1 MDVAVF
7 PYLYAIALVA
17 VAWFLVW
24 PRPRLTLTTYYL
36 SVFSLYHGPAFFTYH
51 LESGFQPVFETLAAV
66 LLLSLICFAAGQWL
80 AEPTGRTAAA
90 SMRWLGRRAEDDRF
104 ATDILWATVAVV
116 GFVAAVNFVAYGAT
130 GRLVTGFSLT
140 EADLLDGEYRRLRAE
155 AVSPDMQGMFPVAFT
170 YLCRHG
176 PGPFLAL
183 LLFARAR
190 QAPAKFRLLL
200 ALGLGGL
207 VVLSKLSSLTKSDGI
222 YFVGQATLVWFLASP
237 VPVRMNW
244 RAVAAIGFV
253 FVGLI
258 AVYRR
263 FTTADDT
270 LHAMTLIWHRVTDV
284 PNLCLAR
291 YFEFFPNVY
300 DHTCGLN
307 IRLIHGMLQ
316 WGDTYV
322 PAHRLIDDNG
332 ANANAIYVADAW
344 VDFSWAGVALAS
356 LLVGWTLGRL
366 DAGLFARRSPLN
378 VALFVAL
385 MAPVH
390 ALVSMSLITCFVGY
404 GLVTLPWFARLLRL
418 AEVGR
423 SAAVTTAFTSESR
436 AAIQVS

>member
-36 SVFSLYHGPAFFTYH
+36 SVFALYHGPAFFTYH

-66 LLLSLICFAAGQWL
+66 LLLSRICFAAGQWL
-80 AEPTGRTAAA
+80 AEPSGRTAAA
-90 SMRWLGRRAEDDRF
+90 SMRWLERRAENDRF
-104 ATDILWATVAVV
+104 ATDILWAAVAVV
-116 GFVAAVNFVAYGAT
+116 GFVAAVNFIAYGAA
-130 GRLVTGFSLT
+130 GRL
-140 EADLLDGEYRRLRAE
+140 
-155 AVSPDMQGMFPVAFT
+155 
-170 YLCRHG
+170 
-176 PGPFLAL
+176 
-183 LLFARAR
+183 
-190 QAPAKFRLLL
+190 
-200 ALGLGGL
+200 
-207 VVLSKLSSLTKSDGI
+207 
-222 YFVGQATLVWFLASP
+222 
-237 VPVRMNW
+237 
-244 RAVAAIGFV
+244 
-253 FVGLI
+253 
-258 AVYRR
+258 
-263 FTTADDT
+263 
-270 LHAMTLIWHRVTDV
+270 VTDV

-344 VDFSWAGVALAS
+344 VDFSWPGVALAS

-366 DAGLFARRSPLN
+366 DAGLFARRSPLH

-423 SAAVTTAFTSESR
+423 PAAVTTALKGESR